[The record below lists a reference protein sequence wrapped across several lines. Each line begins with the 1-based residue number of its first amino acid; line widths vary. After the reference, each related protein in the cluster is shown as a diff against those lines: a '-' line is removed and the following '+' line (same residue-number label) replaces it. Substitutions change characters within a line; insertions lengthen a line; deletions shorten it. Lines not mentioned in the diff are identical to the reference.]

1 MKSENGIG
9 LILFGYQ
16 FRKINYKFHH
26 LKFDRVILSMIY
38 RRKKRTKYENAYYIC
53 NEKTWKV

>member
-53 NEKTWKV
+53 NEKT